1 MIAVSTV
8 IDRMAA
14 VLDAEGSGRYQF
26 DRDFK
31 PAINYSIEYY
41 TAVFNSAFGE
51 NKLSEENLRELTRT
65 RVWQTSKYS
74 RIHFNTTDT
83 VEEIWSILIVAPE
96 PLLDPVTTP
105 LPNPTPENSL
115 YVPDVTFVRSQYA
128 ASRQTFEE
136 WNSNESNI
144 FMPGNTAL
152 QGDFKTY
159 AYKNFTHLKP
169 GELPTDIIEEIE
181 IRPYLD
187 NQLVGVTYLVYPKQI
202 VADTDTILFP
212 KTMQDLIIAKALN
225 FVSWKQ
231 GDGTNLYSIQEREIA
246 TLVQLMS

>member
-8 IDRMAA
+8 IERMVAA
-14 VLDAEGSGRYQF
+14 LDAEGSDRYNF

-31 PAINYSIEYY
+31 PAINYAIEYY
-41 TAVFNSAFGE
+41 TSVFNSAFGQ

-74 RIHFNTTDT
+74 RIHFDITDT
-83 VEEIWSILIVAPE
+83 VEEVWSILVVAPE
-96 PLLDPVTTP
+96 PLLDPETAP
-105 LPNPTPENSL
+105 LVNPTPENSL
-115 YVPDVTFVRSQYA
+115 YAPDVTFVRSEYA

-136 WNSNESNI
+136 WNSNEDNI
-144 FMPGNTAL
+144 FMPGNTTF
-152 QGDFKTY
+152 QDDFKTY
-159 AYKNFTHLKP
+159 AYRNFTHFKD
-169 GELPTDIIEEIE
+169 GELPSDIVEEIE

-187 NQLVGVTYLVYPKQI
+187 NQLVGVTYLVYPLQ
-202 VADTDTILFP
+202 VVSDTDTILFP
-212 KTMQDLIIAKALN
+212 KSIQNLIVNKALN

-231 GDGTNLYSIQEREIA
+231 GDGTNLYTIQEREIA